1 METFCL
7 FVIFGSILSLCS
19 VRVLGAPT
27 VAPNLAE
34 DIAILKNKVSD
45 KGSNVAEQLAK
56 SPKKT
61 KTKTVRGD
69 NCIEW
74 SVAIKFYISWK
85 WSTSWTY
92 IIVPNND
99 AFREFVREQNIFD
112 KHIIFLTSVRFS

>member
-69 NCIEW
+69 NCVE
-74 SVAIKFYISWK
+74 
-85 WSTSWTY
+85 
-92 IIVPNND
+92 
-99 AFREFVREQNIFD
+99 
-112 KHIIFLTSVRFS
+112 